1 MEMGDTL
8 WRMKQRSRTLQ
19 EYRKDIRGLWQDEAA
34 KTLNHRY
41 LNPHEDDEQ
50 KMIEFMEKQVQG
62 LEKAKNELKKA
73 KEYALEADLYSQK
86 VEHFLEREKQEVKQ
100 ANHSYD
106 LSIEYY
112 GLTQAELLNIYE
124 LIQQANRSCG

>member
-1 MEMGDTL
+1 M
-8 WRMKQRSRTLQ
+8 
-19 EYRKDIRGLWQDEAA
+19 
-34 KTLNHRY
+34 
-41 LNPHEDDEQ
+41 
-50 KMIEFMEKQVQG
+50 
-62 LEKAKNELKKA
+62 KKA
-73 KEYALEADLYSQK
+73 KEYALEADRYSQK